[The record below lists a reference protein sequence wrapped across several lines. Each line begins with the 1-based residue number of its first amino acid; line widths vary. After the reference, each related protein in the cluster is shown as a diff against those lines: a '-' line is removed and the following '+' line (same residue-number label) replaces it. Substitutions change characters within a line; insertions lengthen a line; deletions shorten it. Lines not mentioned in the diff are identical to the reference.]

1 MQCKRKKSNGE
12 RCRARALVGKQFCA
26 LHEDKNR
33 AAELGARGGR
43 RRTVLPVEDF
53 QNMQP
58 PQNAADLKALLG
70 ELIARTMAGKTDPKV
85 TNTIAY
91 TGTSFLRALELSDL
105 EDRLSALEVA
115 AKLKEAL
122 SGEKSGI

>member
-1 MQCKRKKSNGE
+1 MQCKQKKSNGE
-12 RCRARALVGKQFCA
+12 RCRERALIGKDYCA

-43 RRTVLPVEDF
+43 RRAVYPVEDF

-70 ELIARTMAGKTDPKV
+70 ELIARTIAGKADPKV

-91 TGTSFLRALELSDL
+91 TGTSFLRAYELSNL
-105 EDRLSALEVA
+105 EARLDALEKT
-115 AKLKEAL
+115 AKEKEISAT
-122 SGEKSGI
+122 GK